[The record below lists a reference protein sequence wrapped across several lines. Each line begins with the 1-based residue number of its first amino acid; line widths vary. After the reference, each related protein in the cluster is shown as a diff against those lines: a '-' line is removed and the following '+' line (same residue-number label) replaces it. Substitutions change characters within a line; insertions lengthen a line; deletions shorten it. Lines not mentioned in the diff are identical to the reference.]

1 MKRSPTLLYLI
12 FALLLLSP
20 LAIGQDDAQV
30 IEPTDPDMVNAEAN
44 ISFPPPVYVVRGSVD
59 IRGTVTVEGMRN
71 FFVEFQ
77 PLSLDMMTDEE
88 SEEASQWFPA
98 TLPRIAPIEDDV
110 LGSWNTVTLRDGLYE
125 LRLTINTDAE
135 TPTYFRVSPIRVE
148 NNPPEF
154 AAMQPAAEEA
164 AAEDMSVEEPEVEP
178 TDVPEPTATPDSSPR
193 VTALVNSNVRAGD
206 STFYVIVGGLR
217 EGETA
222 KIKGISSFGTGWY
235 YVELAN
241 GRSGF
246 IHPNIVRPEGDLSAL
261 ARINPPPLPPTP
273 IPQPTAVPPP
283 VQPSTGAN
291 LRITHVQISPHPAI
305 CNQAYEIQATV
316 TNDGNAPSTSGFA
329 IEVRD
334 SRPDGSGLVTIVIG
348 GSPLAA
354 GETRTYA
361 GHLQTG
367 VYVDELHNINVVV
380 DARNEVGET
389 NEGDNL
395 YATAPYFLQKG
406 NC

>member
-12 FALLLLSP
+12 FALLLLLP
-20 LAIGQDDAQV
+20 LAIAQDDAQA
-30 IEPTDPDMVNAEAN
+30 IEPTDMDMVNAEAN

-59 IRGTVTVEGMRN
+59 IRGTVTVEGLIN
-71 FFVEFQ
+71 FFVEFR
-77 PLSLDMMTDEE
+77 PLSLGMTTTDEE
-88 SEEASQWFPA
+88 SEETVGWLPA
-98 TLPRIAPIEDDV
+98 TLNRLGTVEDDV
-110 LGSWNTVTLRDGLYE
+110 LGSWNTASGIRDGLYE
-125 LRLTINTDAE
+125 LRLAINPNTE

-154 AAMQPAAEEA
+154 AAMQPAAEQA
-164 AAEDMSVEEPEVEP
+164 AADDEPAEP
-178 TDVPEPTATPDSSPR
+178 TDEPEPTAIPDSSPR

-206 STFYVIVGGLR
+206 STFYTIVGGLR

-222 KIKGISSFGTGWY
+222 KIKGISSFGTGWFY
-235 YVELAN
+235 IELDS

-273 IPQPTAVPPP
+273 IPLPTAVPAPA
-283 VQPSTGAN
+283 QPSTGAN
-291 LRITHVQISPHPAI
+291 LRITHVQINPHPAT
-305 CNQAYEIQATV
+305 CNQAYSVEVTV
-316 TNDGNAPSTSGFA
+316 INDGNAPATRGNA

-334 SRPDGSGLVTIVIG
+334 SRPDGSGLVTTVIG
-348 GSPLAA
+348 GSPMAA

-361 GHLQTG
+361 GHLTQNQ
-367 VYVDELHNINVVV
+367 YYNELHHINVVV
-380 DARNEVGET
+380 DSRNEVGET
-389 NEGDNL
+389 NEGDNI
-395 YATAPYFLQKG
+395 YATAPYILQRG